1 MRAGNEHRPRHR
13 HDRAATQRELNVEE
27 ETKSEVSP
35 VMARAANL
43 WESLK
48 RSGRELTRREDQLFL
63 LLAVMIGVFAGLAVV
78 CFRMAIEWVRLW
90 LLQSA
95 EAPPTIRLLL
105 APCLT
110 GLVIG
115 ILVKRYFPRVRGSGV
130 NQTKTA
136 VYASDG
142 FIPFQTVYGKFI
154 CSAIVIGGG
163 HSLGPEDPSL
173 QIGAGIASVI
183 GRRLRLSR
191 DNLRLMAPVGA
202 AAGLAAAFN
211 APIAAVIFVIEE
223 IVGKWSSGIL
233 GAVVLSAVSSVVVM
247 RGFLGA
253 QPLFRIPAFQLGHPA
268 ELLGYAALGVAGGV
282 FSLFF
287 VKLVATLR
295 MWLKEWPGW
304 TANFQPAMAGLLLG
318 VMGLWLPQVLGA
330 GYDVMDQSMHGRY
343 VWQFLAVLAV
353 AKVVATCLSFSSGA
367 PGGMFAPTLFIG
379 AMLGGAIGGL
389 EHHFF
394 PALTG
399 SVGAYALVGMGT
411 LFAGFL
417 RVPMTSVFMVLEVSG
432 NYSIILPVMISNT
445 IAYLIS
451 LKYQQVPIFDL
462 LSKQDGLELPSLEEV
477 REEEPVRVEMAMRS
491 AGAPPLRAEKSVAQ
505 IRTELEKNQQ
515 EWVLI
520 HDRDSGWHIAQR
532 AKLMEMLNRAPGEV
546 RLAEIFPRHAVPTVH
561 PDNSL
566 ELPLRRMGDLPFLP
580 VVHRAHPERLVGVVS
595 REDILQAYSKMG
607 EEEVILHSPS

>member
-1 MRAGNEHRPRHR
+1 MQENSQSQPQAHSTGAAG
-13 HDRAATQRELNVEE
+13 
-27 ETKSEVSP
+27 
-35 VMARAANL
+35 L
-43 WESLK
+43 WEGLK
-48 RSGRELTRREDQLFL
+48 RSGRELTLREDRLFL
-63 LLAVMIGVFAGLAVV
+63 LLAVMIGILSGLSVV

-90 LLQSA
+90 LLRSE
-95 EAPPTIRLLL
+95 EAPPVIRLLL
-105 APCLT
+105 VPCLT

-115 ILVKRYFPRVRGSGV
+115 VIVKRFYPRVRGSGV

-136 VYASDG
+136 VYVSDG
-142 FIPFQTVYGKFI
+142 YIPFHTVYGKFF
-154 CSAIVIGGG
+154 CSAVVIGGG

-173 QIGAGIASVI
+173 QMGAGIASII
-183 GRRLRLSR
+183 GRKLRLSR
-191 DNLRLMAPVGA
+191 DNLRLIAPVGA

-233 GAVVLSAVSSVVVM
+233 GAVILSAVSSVVVM

-253 QPLFRIPAFQLGHPA
+253 EPLFRIPAFQPAHPI
-268 ELLGYAALGVAGGV
+268 EFLGYALLGVVGGV

-287 VKLVATLR
+287 VKLVTTLR
-295 MWLKEWPGW
+295 TWLRKWPDW
-304 TANFQPAMAGLLLG
+304 TEYVQPAIAGLLLG
-318 VMGLWLPQVLGA
+318 FMGLWLPQVLGA

-343 VWQFLAVLAV
+343 VWQFLAVLAL

-379 AMLGGAIGGL
+379 AMLGGSIGGL

-394 PALTG
+394 PAFTG
-399 SVGAYALVGMGT
+399 TVGAYALVGMGT

-432 NYSIILPVMISNT
+432 NYSIILPVMVSNT

-451 LKYQQVPIFDL
+451 LKYQPVPIFDL

-477 REEEPVRVEMAMRS
+477 REEDPIRVEHAMRP
-491 AGAPPLRAEKSVAQ
+491 AGFPPLRAEKSVTQ
-505 IRTELEKNQQ
+505 IMSDLEKIQQ
-515 EWVLI
+515 ESLLI
-520 HDRDSGWHIAQR
+520 HEKDSGWHLVPRAQLLE
-532 AKLMEMLNRAPGEV
+532 KISSAPGHL
-546 RLAEIFPRHAVPTVH
+546 RLADVFPRHWVPTVH

-580 VVHRAHPERLVGVVS
+580 VVHRANPARLVGIVS
-595 REDILQAYSKMG
+595 REDILSTYSRLG
-607 EEEVILHSPS
+607 EEEVVLPSPS